1 MLSVEVIVSRPF
13 RPRREDTLTER
24 SLFRWTESSHSH
36 GLRVTVLVSFL
47 FHSLL
52 GRSRENKSQMTYY
65 WILYYTRGKYIYTY
79 FSLYLLVRCS
89 LTLDIWNFF
98 KKNPALNVVVIKWF
112 RNTTI
117 WFLKMQLFLAFIIY
131 FYSQQFFFFSF
142 QG

>member
-65 WILYYTRGKYIYTY
+65 WILYYTRGKYIHILFT
-79 FSLYLLVRCS
+79 YLLVRCS
-89 LTLDIWNFF
+89 LILLTFETF
-98 KKNPALNVVVIKWF
+98 SKKRFECCCIKM
-112 RNTTI
+112 I
-117 WFLKMQLFLAFIIY
+117 SQYMVLKMKWYFIFLTFFLY
-131 FYSQQFFFFSF
+131 FYSQQFFSF